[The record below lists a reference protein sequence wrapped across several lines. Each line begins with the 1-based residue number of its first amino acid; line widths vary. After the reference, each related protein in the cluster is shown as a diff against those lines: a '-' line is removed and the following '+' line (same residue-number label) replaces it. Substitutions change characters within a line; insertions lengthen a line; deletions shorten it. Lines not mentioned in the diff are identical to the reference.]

1 MRVRKANKFA
11 LVVATMLAVAWSSP
25 AQESHIGKWTGHA
38 SAGKQLYYRYCWG
51 CHGVRG
57 DGNGENAPYLNVLPR
72 NFVAGT
78 FKCRS
83 TPTGTLPTDEDLF
96 EAITRGFYNTYMPS
110 WKALTN
116 QQRADLVAFIKTFS
130 PRWQNEKPG
139 TPISMP
145 PEPALT
151 VDSIKHG
158 KELFAKMECWKC
170 HGQEGHGDGPSAA
183 TLTDNNDQPIRPYNF
198 SEGSRFKCGET
209 NQDLYKI
216 FMTGLD
222 GTPMPSF
229 ADNLKTEEAWDLVH
243 FLRTLQVHHN
253 SPELALWR
261 NTEQPGLKPTNPG
274 TSGGAPP
281 EKAETVSAPPPP
293 GASSPAAQ
301 GASAPSASDPAP
313 AAAGKAGKARAGA
326 TNPAPAPPAAEPQP
340 ATTPASG
347 SAKTSAANPA
357 PVQPVGEP
365 KPGTITSG
373 GGAESASANPVSAQA
388 TVSQPQRES
397 QPSGNVGT
405 INRDMDDVGRVV
417 NPPADPRSTVPR
429 SALSRTSATVYT
441 APALDNP
448 RRVELLNLAVTDEA
462 GKISVIMTLSGPV
475 VPQLKWLDS
484 PARVVVDL
492 PKTVMATSQQRIDV
506 GKGGAK
512 RVRLGMDAQVPP
524 TTRVVVDLTEPL
536 AYQIVPGGDNTW
548 ILELHPQ
555 NK

>member
-1 MRVRKANKFA
+1 PIQPRHRDLVPVLLGLAALKARTLGKVVRTDR
-11 LVVATMLAVAWSSP
+11 LIVVVGQCGGGRTVPMAFLAVAFP
-25 AQESHIGKWTGHA
+25 AFHFCEEFFPVFDAVHRQGRFRRHADGRARLFVLPAWRKGLDEGHQVGALLVGQRLPGRHIGVIEA
-38 SAGKQLYYRYCWG
+38 ARDSL
-51 CHGVRG
+51 
-57 DGNGENAPYLNVLPR
+57 
-72 NFVAGT
+72 
-78 FKCRS
+78 
-83 TPTGTLPTDEDLF
+83 DEDLF

-388 TVSQPQRES
+388 TVPQP
-397 QPSGNVGT
+397 
-405 INRDMDDVGRVV
+405 
-417 NPPADPRSTVPR
+417 PR
-429 SALSRTSATVYT
+429 
-441 APALDNP
+441 
-448 RRVELLNLAVTDEA
+448 
-462 GKISVIMTLSGPV
+462 
-475 VPQLKWLDS
+475 
-484 PARVVVDL
+484 
-492 PKTVMATSQQRIDV
+492 
-506 GKGGAK
+506 
-512 RVRLGMDAQVPP
+512 
-524 TTRVVVDLTEPL
+524 
-536 AYQIVPGGDNTW
+536 
-548 ILELHPQ
+548 
-555 NK
+555 